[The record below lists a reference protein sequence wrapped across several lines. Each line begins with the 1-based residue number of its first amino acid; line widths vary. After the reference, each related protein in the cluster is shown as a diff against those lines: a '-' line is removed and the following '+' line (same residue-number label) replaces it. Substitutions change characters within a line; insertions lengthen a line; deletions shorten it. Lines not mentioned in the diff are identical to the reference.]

1 MNHCRCRHAYSCNTR
16 WYCVSFQLLWII
28 NAGSLSNSDKKNKK
42 TKKKIYYNKWKRQ
55 TEEETLCKSVIAKF
69 NKSRYMTKKS
79 GLCFFVFFAIV
90 SLCAHNMV
98 AREYLIQS
106 ANDFI
111 DHNYHKLTASVYVNV
126 LLAFTFWH
134 IAIKTAVIRALQQY
148 LHHTFKYTL
157 HKVYILYCVSVL
169 CPLFSLTSAWSDNFF
184 WKIQM
189 IFFAKWLAFC
199 IF

>member
-1 MNHCRCRHAYSCNTR
+1 M
-16 WYCVSFQLLWII
+16 
-28 NAGSLSNSDKKNKK
+28 SLQSSTKADTWQKKVV
-42 TKKKIYYNKWKRQ
+42 
-55 TEEETLCKSVIAKF
+55 C
-69 NKSRYMTKKS
+69 
-79 GLCFFVFFAIV
+79 VFFSFFSIV

-157 HKVYILYCVSVL
+157 HKVYILYCISVL

-199 IF
+199 IFLKKIHNK